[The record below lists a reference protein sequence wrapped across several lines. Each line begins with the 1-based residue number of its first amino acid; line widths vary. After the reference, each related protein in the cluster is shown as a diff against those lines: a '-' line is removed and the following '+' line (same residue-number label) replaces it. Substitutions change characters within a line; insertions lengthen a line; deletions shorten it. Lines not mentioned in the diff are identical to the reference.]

1 MPNAMRR
8 IAQIV
13 TCVSACMLAAAAAA
27 QADPRDYPNKPIRVV
42 VPMVAGGAVDILAR
56 LLGRELSDSLGKPIV
71 VENRGGANGNIGTAI
86 VAKATPDGY
95 TLLIPDMGTLTVGP
109 IVYSSLPFDPIK
121 DFAPITMLISSPYG
135 LATHPGLP
143 VSSVKE
149 LIAYA
154 RSNPGKVNYAHL
166 GDGSASHLAA
176 VELAQRAG
184 VTWNLIPYKGGAQ
197 ALPAVASGEAQVL
210 AIGMLSTIQ
219 FTRTGRLRL
228 LAVTSRE
235 RVSFLPEAPTMIESG
250 YPGFVAALWSGLFAP
265 AGTPR
270 EIVKKLHA
278 ETVRIMST
286 PDMKKR
292 LAEQATEVVTST
304 PEELGRFVA
313 EEKAKFAKVVK
324 TAGLKLKLD

>member
-8 IAQIV
+8 IAQTV
-13 TCVSACMLAAAAAA
+13 TCVSACVLAAAAAA

-135 LATHPGLP
+135 LATHPGFP

-149 LIAYA
+149 LITYA
-154 RSNPGKVNYAHL
+154 KSNPGKVNYAHL

>member
-1 MPNAMRR
+1 
-8 IAQIV
+8 
-13 TCVSACMLAAAAAA
+13 
-27 QADPRDYPNKPIRVV
+27 
-42 VPMVAGGAVDILAR
+42 MVAGGAVDILAR

-121 DFAPITMLISSPYG
+121 DFAPITLLISSPYG

-176 VELAQRAG
+176 VDLAQRAG

-228 LAVTSRE
+228 LALTSRE
-235 RVSFLPEAPTMIESG
+235 RVSFLPEVPTIIESG

-265 AGTPR
+265 KRTPK
-270 EIVKKLHA
+270 EIIAKLHA
-278 ETVRIMST
+278 ESVRIMTT

-292 LAEQATEVVTST
+292 MVEQATEVMTST

-313 EEKAKFAKVVK
+313 EETAKWSKVVK
-324 TAGLKLKLD
+324 SAGLKLKLD

>member
-1 MPNAMRR
+1 MPHAMRG
-8 IAQIV
+8 IAQVV
-13 TCVSACMLAAAAAA
+13 TCASVCMLAAAAAA
-27 QADPRDYPNKPIRVV
+27 QADPRDYPNKPIRVI

-121 DFAPITMLISSPYG
+121 DFAPITLLISSPYG

-176 VELAQRAG
+176 VDLAQRAG

-228 LAVTSRE
+228 LALTSRE
-235 RVSFLPEAPTMIESG
+235 RVSFLPEVPTIIESG

-265 AGTPR
+265 KRTPK
-270 EIVKKLHA
+270 EIIAKLHA
-278 ETVRIMST
+278 ESVRIMTT

-292 LAEQATEVVTST
+292 MVEQATEVMTST

-313 EEKAKFAKVVK
+313 EETAKWSKVVK
-324 TAGLKLKLD
+324 SAGLKLKLD